1 MVDSNRSTER
11 LRTKATAAHA
21 RGDVNKQKTA
31 TDSHRRNTDQDG
43 ECSVRPVLVSVS
55 SVAQPVLFEPF
66 AFGIQCRRTTLEG
79 TKLWTTNRCEVGGPK
94 AGIGRLDM

>member
-21 RGDVNKQKTA
+21 RGDINKQKTA

-43 ECSVRPVLVSVS
+43 ECSVLSVLVSVS
-55 SVAQPVLFEPF
+55 SVAEPVLFEPLT
-66 AFGIQCRRTTLEG
+66 FGIQRRRAILEG
-79 TKLWTTNRCEVGGPK
+79 TKQGTADR
-94 AGIGRLDM
+94 